1 MIPLGL
7 PGQATDR
14 PTPQSAFGSG
24 IVNPDFSPD
33 GTHVAF
39 VSRRTGTPEIW
50 TADADGRNL
59 RQLTWLGVEN
69 LGIPRWS
76 PDGRSVAFYA
86 RRPDEPQI
94 YVIDVTQE
102 RPTPQQITHQV
113 PGCNIPSWSR
123 DGRFLY
129 CSRRDGRE
137 VRLYRV
143 PRDNSDPSDQ
153 GVDRWF
159 EGKDARETADGR
171 LIYIKDGVPGIFV
184 RSLAGDPLTNR
195 EEQLVSD
202 IVGPIAYYALAPG
215 GIYYTG
221 QNNLGE
227 YVGLH
232 FFDFARNQTVDVAS
246 RAVTGEMG
254 ALTVSRDSR
263 RLLYAQTSQPQTNL
277 TLIRFE

>member
-1 MIPLGL
+1 M
-7 PGQATDR
+7 
-14 PTPQSAFGSG
+14 
-24 IVNPDFSPD
+24 
-33 GTHVAF
+33 
-39 VSRRTGTPEIW
+39 
-50 TADADGRNL
+50 
-59 RQLTWLGVEN
+59 
-69 LGIPRWS
+69 
-76 PDGRSVAFYA
+76 
-86 RRPDEPQI
+86 
-94 YVIDVTQE
+94 
-102 RPTPQQITHQV
+102 
-113 PGCNIPSWSR
+113 
-123 DGRFLY
+123 
-129 CSRRDGRE
+129 
-137 VRLYRV
+137 RLYRV

-254 ALTVSRDSR
+254 ALTVSPPDGR